1 MTRTALKK
9 VFSEAPYYVHH
20 LKQKNSDNFK
30 FIHRVRRRKGRSVQ
44 KREKEKKLANMCA
57 SQMMVVKRESTFFYL
72 LGCIFLLSEIALG
85 CV

>member
-20 LKQKNSDNFK
+20 LKQKSSDNFK

-57 SQMMVVKRESTFFYL
+57 SQMMVVKRESTFFSWL
-72 LGCIFLLSEIALG
+72 HFLLSEIALG